1 MMRKHV
7 RVRPRMRWL
16 VMDATA
22 MKAREHVAA
31 ATCLCVVLTLV
42 SQFSEGSFDTL
53 VDKGALDA
61 LMGEP
66 GAAAERAGNSLLAEC
81 ARVCA
86 PTGRILVVS
95 LLQDHVLEALL
106 RTFRVGWRLSVTQL
120 PAGPDMLAS
129 PLQPFLVVAQAQS
142 AEHAA
147 VGTSVV
153 ASVELIIPKKGAGA
167 RVSNAEQ
174 QHNVAL
180 LVRREN
186 AARDAHAATGVRAS
200 EAWHGMT

>member
-22 MKAREHVAA
+22 MKACELAA
-31 ATCLCVVLTLV
+31 AAACFFGVLTHA

-81 ARVCA
+81 ARVCS
-86 PTGRILVVS
+86 PNGRILVVS

-106 RTFRVGWRLSVTQL
+106 RTFRLGWRVSITQL
-120 PAGPDMLAS
+120 PSGPDMLSS

-147 VGTSVV
+147 VGSCVV
-153 ASVELIIPKKGAGA
+153 ASVELIIPKKGI
-167 RVSNAEQ
+167 
-174 QHNVAL
+174 
-180 LVRREN
+180 EN
-186 AARDAHAATGVRAS
+186 R
-200 EAWHGMT
+200 